1 MAAHQPVGNS
11 TSFATGTT
19 SAQSIQFDQKS
30 DTLRVVALTQGAHVG
45 YGSTPVSTE
54 ANYYVPAGGT
64 ALINIGQPSSQRVV
78 NVIKSPAASGVTTI
92 FFPQGV
98 IGAPFEVGDTV
109 SLSSNLSGWSFEHHP
124 IQSINYPSFS
134 NSTGDNAQSVNVV
147 VDFSSHGFSGTW
159 ADSDSGAGN
168 DGTLRK
174 SFKVSARSDSSSGTL
189 YAQQVQVSGDA

>member
-30 DTLRVVALTQGAHVG
+30 DTLRVVALSQGAHVG

-109 SLSSNLSGWSFEHHP
+109 SLSSNLAFF
-124 IQSINYPSFS
+124 N
-134 NSTGDNAQSVNVV
+134 T
-147 VDFSSHGFSGTW
+147 
-159 ADSDSGAGN
+159 
-168 DGTLRK
+168 
-174 SFKVSARSDSSSGTL
+174 
-189 YAQQVQVSGDA
+189 

>member
-134 NSTGDNAQSVNVV
+134 SSTGDNAQSVNVV
-147 VDFSSHGFSGTW
+147 VDYSSNGWSGTW
-159 ADSDSGAGN
+159 ADSDSGGGN

-174 SFKVSARSDSSSGTL
+174 SFKVSARTDSSTGTL

>member
-11 TSFATGTT
+11 TSFAYSTT

-64 ALINIGQPSSQRVV
+64 ALINLGQPSSQRVV

-134 NSTGDNAQSVNVV
+134 SSTGDNAQSVNVV

>member
-30 DTLRVVALTQGAHVG
+30 DTLRVVALSQGAHVG

-134 NSTGDNAQSVNVV
+134 SSTGDNAQSVNVV
-147 VDFSSHGFSGTW
+147 VDYSSNGWSGTW
-159 ADSDSGAGN
+159 VDSDSGAGN

-174 SFKVSARSDSSSGTL
+174 SFKVAARTGSSTGTL

>member
-19 SAQSIQFDQKS
+19 SAKSIQFDQKS
-30 DTLRVVALTQGAHVG
+30 DTLRVVALTKGAHVG
-45 YGSTPVSTE
+45 YGSTPVATE

-64 ALINIGQPSSQRVV
+64 ALINLGQPSSQRVV
-78 NVIKSPAASGVTTI
+78 NVIKSPASSGVTTI

-98 IGAPFEVGDTV
+98 IGSPFEVGDTV

-124 IQSINYPSFS
+124 IQTITYPSFS
-134 NSTGDNAQSVNVV
+134 SSTGDNAQSVSVV

-168 DGTLRK
+168 DGTLRS
-174 SFKVSARSDSSSGTL
+174 SFMVAARTDSSTGTL

>member
-30 DTLRVVALTQGAHVG
+30 DTLRVVALSQGAHVG

-134 NSTGDNAQSVNVV
+134 SSTGDNAQSVNVV

-174 SFKVSARSDSSSGTL
+174 SFKVSARTDSSTGTL

>member
-30 DTLRVVALTQGAHVG
+30 DTLRVVALSQGAHVG

-174 SFKVSARSDSSSGTL
+174 SFKVSARTDSSTGTL

>member
-54 ANYYVPAGGT
+54 ANYSVPAGGT

-134 NSTGDNAQSVNVV
+134 SSTGDNAQSVNVV
-147 VDFSSHGFSGTW
+147 VDYSSNGWSGTW
-159 ADSDSGAGN
+159 AASDSGAGN

-174 SFKVSARSDSSSGTL
+174 SFKVSARTDSSTGTL

>member
-30 DTLRVVALTQGAHVG
+30 DTLRVVALSQGAHVG
-45 YGSTPVSTE
+45 YGSTPVATE

-64 ALINIGQPSSQRVV
+64 ALINLGQPSSQRCV

-98 IGAPFEVGDTV
+98 IGCPFEVGDTV
-109 SLSSNLSGWSFEHHP
+109 SLSSNKSGWSFEHHP
-124 IQSINYPSFS
+124 IQSINFPSFS
-134 NSTGDNAQSVNVV
+134 NSTGDNAQSVSVV
-147 VDFSSHGFSGTW
+147 VDYSSNSFSGNW
-159 ADSDSGAGN
+159 VNSDSGGGD

-174 SFKVSARSDSSSGTL
+174 SFMVAARTDSSTGTL
-189 YAQQVQVSGDA
+189 YAQQVQISGDA

>member
-19 SAQSIQFDQKS
+19 SAQSIQFDQQS

-78 NVIKSPAASGVTTI
+78 L
-92 FFPQGV
+92 
-98 IGAPFEVGDTV
+98 
-109 SLSSNLSGWSFEHHP
+109 SLIH
-124 IQSINYPSFS
+124 I
-134 NSTGDNAQSVNVV
+134 
-147 VDFSSHGFSGTW
+147 
-159 ADSDSGAGN
+159 
-168 DGTLRK
+168 
-174 SFKVSARSDSSSGTL
+174 
-189 YAQQVQVSGDA
+189 